1 MLRHNTFA
9 GATATVG
16 AHENVKTPTIEQ
28 FHKSIATVNAKLID
42 WEAQFQAFAQSVG
55 VDLDA
60 GGLLVLPEAFD
71 MRDVPPRYRLQVI
84 RQGSTFGLVRN
95 PSGGAA
101 TTQE

>member
-28 FHKSIATVNAKLID
+28 FKKSIATVNKMMVD
-42 WEAQFQAFAQSVG
+42 WEAQFQSFAQSVG

-95 PSGGAA
+95 PTGDAA
-101 TTQE
+101 TQE